1 MKKLNIPLIILST
14 GFLSCKKDKVQPAVD
29 TETVTIENAT
39 VILKGTLTYSSETNS
54 GMVKVYQQKDGKY
67 LLALEKLNLKVNSL
81 SFVIYLSPSETVL
94 RSSIKICS
102 VGKLSGDILHAL
114 PPDID
119 FTIFKYLIIQTEH
132 SDETIASAELN

>member
-1 MKKLNIPLIILST
+1 LIILST

-67 LLALEKLNLKVNSL
+67 LLALEKLNLKVNSQ
-81 SFVIYLSPSETVL
+81 SFVIYLSPSEMVL
-94 RSSIKICS
+94 PSSIKICS

-114 PPDID
+114 PDID
-119 FTIFKYLIIQTEH
+119 FTIFKYLIIQTEQ
-132 SDETIASAELN
+132 SDEIIASAELN

>member
-1 MKKLNIPLIILST
+1 MKKLIIPLIILST

-67 LLALEKLNLKVNSL
+67 LLALEKLNLKVNSP
-81 SFVIYLSPSETVL
+81 SFVIYLSPSEMVL
-94 RSSIKICS
+94 PSSIKICS

-114 PPDID
+114 PDID

-132 SDETIASAELN
+132 SDETIASAELK